1 MIWLNRN
8 RSNAG
13 FTLVE
18 MMMALFIFSILS
30 VGAMSAMFASI
41 QTKDRLSEAVEA
53 VGEIETARALIKSD
67 LANLVLRPTRDPY
80 GNPELYLLSGGVD
93 TLLSFTRTGREN
105 PGGLEKRG
113 STQRVAYVFEDDKL
127 IRRSFAVDNPAP
139 LTPLRDRVL
148 IDNIEDVSVRFEDK
162 LLGYGQ
168 LFVPSENPVL
178 KVDMFVLTLRFRGGD
193 ELVQKFELSP

>member
-1 MIWLNRN
+1 MR
-8 RSNAG
+8 RAAKSHAEAG

-41 QTKDRLSEAVEA
+41 QTKDRLSEAVDA

-80 GNPELYLLSGGVD
+80 GNPELYLLSGGVE

-113 STQRVAYVFEDDKL
+113 STQRVAYVFEGDKL

-139 LTPLRDRVL
+139 LTPLRDRIL
-148 IDNIEDVSVRFEDK
+148 IKNIEDASVRFEDR
-162 LLGYGQ
+162 LLGYSQ
-168 LFVPSENPVL
+168 LYVPNDKL
-178 KVDMFVLTLRFRGGD
+178 KIDVDMFVLTLRFEGGD